1 MTWTETI
8 IKILVI
14 FLIAITCF
22 IAGRLSM
29 PEYISPNAYEIR
41 NGTKNSEGYYV
52 YEVYRAERPKGILI
66 VEDDIEYGFFINTN
80 VYK

>member
-1 MTWTETI
+1 
-8 IKILVI
+8 
-14 FLIAITCF
+14 
-22 IAGRLSM
+22 M